1 MRATDVLLR
10 RVRHFQLTTKNGPRD
25 YYKGTR
31 TGAMGQH
38 THKGGYKV
46 DFEKVRTYVMPAG
59 LNDFKVSRG
68 WRLCARPLRAGKQ
81 KGNMS

>member
-10 RVRHFQLTTKNGPRD
+10 RVRHFQLTTKNGPKD

-46 DFEKVRTYVMPAG
+46 DFEKVRTYVVPAG
-59 LNDFKVSRG
+59 LSEFKVIQPCCDVFSSSNGGCGREI
-68 WRLCARPLRAGKQ
+68 L
-81 KGNMS
+81 S